1 MIGILTR
8 DLDHR
13 QAATLMRSK
22 WTWFLALGLVVILC
36 GALAIVLPAVSN
48 IIASTVLGVALAI
61 AGIVKI
67 VQALQVKQWSG
78 FVWQELTGAVEL
90 VGGILIYFNPV
101 KGALAIALLV
111 ALVLFIQGIGQC
123 GVAFK
128 VRPEAGWRWLLASGL
143 VSLVAS
149 AAVTLKLPYVRFYAP
164 GTIAGIA
171 LLIAG
176 CAYVVIALAVREA
189 RA

>member
-1 MIGILTR
+1 MTGMLTR

-13 QAATLMRSK
+13 QAAALMRSK
-22 WTWFLALGLVVILC
+22 WGWFLALGVVVILC
-36 GALAIVLPAVSN
+36 GLLAIALPAVSDLV
-48 IIASTVLGVALAI
+48 ASRVLGIVLAL

-67 VQALQVKQWSG
+67 VQAMQVRQWSG

-101 KGALAIALLV
+101 KGALAIALLIG
-111 ALVLFIQGIGQC
+111 LVLFIQGIGQC
-123 GVAFK
+123 AVAFK
-128 VRPEAGWRWLLASGL
+128 VKPEVGWRWLLVSGL
-143 VSLVAS
+143 VSLLAS
-149 AAVTLKLPYVRFYAP
+149 AAVTVKLPYVRFYAP

-176 CAYVVIALAVREA
+176 CAYVIIAFAIRES